1 MKYEKPEIEIIYF
14 EAEDVIKTSIKPVN
28 PLPIDEGASL
38 SSMFNLF

>member
-28 PLPIDEGASL
+28 PLPIDEGSSL
-38 SSMFNLF
+38 SSVFNLF

>member
-14 EAEDVIKTSIKPVN
+14 EAEDVITASPTN

-38 SSMFNLF
+38 SSVFNLF